1 MFWRYVM
8 FKFLMTMW
16 KLNKI
21 SEADVDLAVEK
32 AIISEEQGLEI
43 KDTVR

>member
-1 MFWRYVM
+1 M